1 MLYQRLIGKP
11 KRAMKHLKRRREK
24 AMPKNTNS
32 WFREKILLGM
42 TPRDYIISNF
52 NFPNLIAAVLVGLAV
67 AVMIYRLF
75 FGLGPSTNLSNNY
88 PWGLWI
94 GFDILVGIALAAP
107 GLTLGTAVH
116 LFGMKEYH
124 HFVRP
129 AILSSLL
136 GYIFAV
142 FALMFDLGRYYRIP
156 YLIGWSWGFT
166 SILFLIGWH
175 FFLYINICLIEWS
188 PALFEWLNLRK
199 TREFFAKLAIWAT
212 IFGVIIAG
220 GHQSAL
226 GGLYLVAPGKLH
238 PLWYSALLPVFF
250 LISAIFAGISMV
262 IVESTISH
270 RVFKRQ
276 LANFDH
282 AQYDRLTIGLGK
294 ATASALFIYFIL
306 KMFDLAH
313 SDNWAYL
320 NTPYGYWYLFEILGF
335 VLLPA
340 FLFTSAA
347 RNQNAKLVR
356 FAGYLTVFGVILNRL
371 NVSIIAYNWNL
382 PLSLRYYPL
391 WSEVSL
397 TIGVITMLILAYRFI
412 VNRMAIMYER
422 PDYESAH

>member
-1 MLYQRLIGKP
+1 
-11 KRAMKHLKRRREK
+11 MKHPQKRKEG
-24 AMPKNTNS
+24 AMAERTNS

-42 TPRDYIISNF
+42 STRDYIISNATPA
-52 NFPNLIAAVLVGLAV
+52 NFIAMVILAY
-67 AVMIYRLF
+67 AIPVMIYRLF
-75 FGLGPSTNLSNNY
+75 FGLGPATNLSDNY

-116 LFGMKEYH
+116 LFGMKQYH

-129 AILSSLL
+129 AILSSLV

-142 FALMFDLGRYYRIP
+142 FALLFDLGRYYRMP
-156 YLIGWSWGFT
+156 YLLGYSWGFS

-199 TREFFAKLAIWAT
+199 YREFFSKLAIWAT

-226 GGLYLVAPGKLH
+226 GGLYLVAPAKLH

-250 LISAIFAGISMV
+250 LLSAIFAGISMV
-262 IVESTISH
+262 IVESTITH
-270 RVFKRQ
+270 KVFKRQ
-276 LANFDH
+276 LKNFNEAEH
-282 AQYDRLTIGLGK
+282 NRLVIGLGK
-294 ATASALFIYFIL
+294 ATASALFVYFIL
-306 KMFDLAH
+306 KIFDLAH

-320 NTPYGYWYLFEILGF
+320 NTPYGYWYLVEILGF

-340 FLFTSAA
+340 LFFTHAA
-347 RNQNAKLVR
+347 RKGKAKLVQ
-356 FAGYLTVFGVILNRL
+356 FLGFVTALGVILNRL
-371 NVSIIAYNWNL
+371 NVSIIAYNWYL
-382 PLSLRYYPL
+382 PTPEKYYPK
-391 WSEVSL
+391 WMEIAL
-397 TIGVITMLILAYRFI
+397 TIGVVTMLILAYRFI
-412 VNRMAIMYER
+412 VNRMAIMYDH
-422 PDYESAH
+422 PDYESTH

>member
-1 MLYQRLIGKP
+1 MTHPQGRK
-11 KRAMKHLKRRREK
+11 EK
-24 AMPKNTNS
+24 AMAKSTNT

-52 NFPNLIAAVLVGLAV
+52 NFSNLIAALFIATGVG
-67 AVMIYRLF
+67 VMIYRLI
-75 FGLGPSTNLSNNY
+75 FGLGPSTNLSDTY

-107 GLTLGTAVH
+107 GLALGTAVH

-156 YLIGWSWGFT
+156 YLIGYSWGFS

-175 FFLYINICLIEWS
+175 FFLYINICLIEWA

-199 TREFFAKLAIWAT
+199 VREFFTRLAIWAT

-226 GGLYLVAPGKLH
+226 GGLYLVVPGKLH

-250 LISAIFAGISMV
+250 LLSAIFAGISMV
-262 IVESTISH
+262 IFESTITH
-270 RVFKRQ
+270 KVFKRQ
-276 LANFDH
+276 LKHFDQ
-282 AQYDRLTIGLGK
+282 AEFDRHTIGLGK
-294 ATASALFIYFIL
+294 AAASALFIYFIL
-306 KMFDLAH
+306 KIFDIAH

-320 NTPYGYWYLFEILGF
+320 NTPFGYWYLVEILGF

-340 FLFTSAA
+340 ILFTHSA
-347 RNQNAKLVR
+347 RKGKAKLVR
-356 FAGYLTVFGVILNRL
+356 FTGFLTVFGVILNRL
-371 NVSIIAYNWNL
+371 NVSVIAYNWYL
-382 PLSLRYYPL
+382 PSSEKYYPL
-391 WSEVSL
+391 WSEIALSA
-397 TIGVITMLILAYRFI
+397 GVVAMLVVAYRFI
-412 VNRMAIMYER
+412 VNRMAIMHEH
-422 PDYESAH
+422 PDYESVH

>member
-1 MLYQRLIGKP
+1 M
-11 KRAMKHLKRRREK
+11 A
-24 AMPKNTNS
+24 KNTNS

-42 TPRDYIISNF
+42 SPRDYVISNATPA
-52 NFPNLIAAVLVGLAV
+52 NFIAMVILFFAIG
-67 AVMIYRLF
+67 VMIWRLF
-75 FGLGPSTNLSNNY
+75 LGLGPATNLSDNY

-116 LFGMKEYH
+116 LFGMKQYH

-129 AILSSLL
+129 AILSSLV

-142 FALMFDLGRYYRIP
+142 FALLFDLGRYYRMP
-156 YLIGWSWGFT
+156 YLIVYSWGFS

-199 TREFFAKLAIWAT
+199 YREFFGKLVIWAT

-238 PLWYSALLPVFF
+238 PLWYSMLLPVFF
-250 LISAIFAGISMV
+250 LLSAIFAGISMV
-262 IVESTISH
+262 IVESTITH
-270 RVFKRQ
+270 KIFKKQ
-276 LANFDH
+276 LKNFNE
-282 AQYDRLTIGLGK
+282 AEYNRLVIGLGK
-294 ATASALFIYFIL
+294 ATASALFVYFIL
-306 KMFDLAH
+306 KIFDLAH

-320 NTPYGYWYLFEILGF
+320 NTPYGYWYLVEILGF

-340 FLFTSAA
+340 LLFAHAA
-347 RNQNAKLVR
+347 RKGKAKLVQ
-356 FAGYLTVFGVILNRL
+356 FTGFVTALGVILNRL
-371 NVSIIAYNWNL
+371 NVSIIAYNWYL
-382 PLSLRYYPL
+382 PTSEKYYPK
-391 WSEVSL
+391 WMEVAL
-397 TIGVITMLILAYRFI
+397 TVGVVTMLILAYRFV
-412 VNRMAIMYER
+412 VNRMAIMHEH
-422 PDYESAH
+422 PDYESSH

>member
-1 MLYQRLIGKP
+1 MAQ
-11 KRAMKHLKRRREK
+11 
-24 AMPKNTNS
+24 NTNS

-42 TPRDYIISNF
+42 SPRDYVISNATPA
-52 NFPNLIAAVLVGLAV
+52 NFIAMVILFFAIG
-67 AVMIYRLF
+67 VMIWRLF
-75 FGLGPSTNLSNNY
+75 LGLGPAPNLSDNY

-116 LFGMKEYH
+116 LFGMKQYH

-129 AILSSLL
+129 AILSSLV

-142 FALMFDLGRYYRIP
+142 FALLFDLGRYYRMP
-156 YLIGWSWGFT
+156 YLIGYSWGFS

-199 TREFFAKLAIWAT
+199 YREFFGKLVIWAT

-238 PLWYSALLPVFF
+238 PLWYSMLLPVFF
-250 LISAIFAGISMV
+250 LLSAIFAGISMV
-262 IVESTISH
+262 IVESTITH
-270 RVFKRQ
+270 KIFKKQ
-276 LANFDH
+276 LKNFNE
-282 AQYDRLTIGLGK
+282 AEYNRLVIGLGK
-294 ATASALFIYFIL
+294 ATASALFVYFIL
-306 KMFDLAH
+306 KIFDLAH

-320 NTPYGYWYLFEILGF
+320 NTPYGYWYLVEILGF

-340 FLFTSAA
+340 LLFAHAA
-347 RNQNAKLVR
+347 RKGKAKLVQ
-356 FAGYLTVFGVILNRL
+356 FTGFVTALGVILNRL
-371 NVSIIAYNWNL
+371 NVSIIAYNWYL
-382 PLSLRYYPL
+382 PTSEKYYPK
-391 WSEVSL
+391 WMEVAL
-397 TIGVITMLILAYRFI
+397 TVGVVTMLILAYRFV
-412 VNRMAIMYER
+412 VNRMAIMHEH
-422 PDYESAH
+422 PDYESSH

>member
-1 MLYQRLIGKP
+1 M
-11 KRAMKHLKRRREK
+11 A
-24 AMPKNTNS
+24 KNTNT

-52 NFPNLIAAVLVGLAV
+52 NFSNLIAALFIATGVG
-67 AVMIYRLF
+67 VMVYRLF
-75 FGLGPSTNLSNNY
+75 FGLGPATNLSDNY

-142 FALMFDLGRYYRIP
+142 FALLFDLGRYYRIP
-156 YLIGWSWGFT
+156 YLLGWSWGFT

-199 TREFFAKLAIWAT
+199 WREFFSKLAIWAT

-226 GGLYLVAPGKLH
+226 GGLYLVVPGKLH
-238 PLWYSALLPVFF
+238 PLWYSTLLPVFF
-250 LISAIFAGISMV
+250 LLSAIFAGISMV
-262 IVESTISH
+262 IVESTITH
-270 RVFKRQ
+270 KVFKRH
-276 LANFDH
+276 LRDFDE
-282 AQYDRLTIGLGK
+282 AKYNRLIVGLGK
-294 ATASALFIYFIL
+294 ATASALFIYLIL
-306 KMFDLAH
+306 KVFDLAH
-313 SDNWAYL
+313 SNNWSYL
-320 NTPYGYWYLFEILGF
+320 NTPYGYWYLVELLGF

-340 FLFTSAA
+340 LLFTHAA
-347 RNQNAKLVR
+347 RTGKAKLIQ
-356 FAGYLTVFGVILNRL
+356 FTGFLTALGVILNRL
-371 NVSIIAYNWNL
+371 NVSVIAYNWYF
-382 PLSLRYYPL
+382 PTSQKYYPL
-391 WSEVSL
+391 WSEIALSL
-397 TIGVITMLILAYRFI
+397 GVVAMLVVAYRWI
-412 VNRMAIMYER
+412 VKRMAIMQKH
-422 PDYESAH
+422 PDYESVH

>member
-1 MLYQRLIGKP
+1 M
-11 KRAMKHLKRRREK
+11 AT
-24 AMPKNTNS
+24 NTNS

-42 TPRDYIISNF
+42 SPRDYIISNF
-52 NFPNLIAAVLVGLAV
+52 NVPNLIAAVILALAV
-67 AVMIYRLF
+67 GVMIYRLL
-75 FGLGPSTNLSNNY
+75 FGLGPSTNLSDNY

-107 GLTLGTAVH
+107 GLALGTAVH

-156 YLIGWSWGFT
+156 YLLGWSWGFT

-199 TREFFAKLAIWAT
+199 LREFFSKLAIWAT

-238 PLWYSALLPVFF
+238 PLWYSSLLPVFF
-250 LISAIFAGISMV
+250 LLSAIFAGISMV
-262 IVESTISH
+262 IVESTITH
-270 RVFKRQ
+270 RVFKSQ
-276 LANFDH
+276 IKNFSH
-282 AQYDRLTIGLGK
+282 AEFDRLTIGLGK
-294 ATASALFIYFIL
+294 GAASGIFIYFIL
-306 KMFDLAH
+306 KIFALAG
-313 SDNWAYL
+313 SNNWAYL
-320 NTPYGYWYLFEILGF
+320 NTPYGYWYLVETLGF
-335 VLLPA
+335 VLLPSL
-340 FLFTSAA
+340 LFTSAV
-347 RNQNAKLVR
+347 RKQNAKLVR
-356 FAGYLTVFGVILNRL
+356 LAGLLTVLGVILNRL
-371 NVSIIAYNWNL
+371 NVSIIAYNWKI
-382 PLSLRYYPL
+382 PASLKYYPK
-391 WSEVSL
+391 WSEIAL
-397 TIGVITMLILAYRFI
+397 TIGVVTMLVLAYRWI
-412 VNRMAIMYER
+412 VNRMAIMHEHS
-422 PDYESAH
+422 DYESVH

>member
-1 MLYQRLIGKP
+1 MAKST
-11 KRAMKHLKRRREK
+11 
-24 AMPKNTNS
+24 NT

-52 NFPNLIAAVLVGLAV
+52 NFSNLIAALFIATGVG
-67 AVMIYRLF
+67 VMIYRLI
-75 FGLGPSTNLSNNY
+75 FGLGPSTNLSDTY

-107 GLTLGTAVH
+107 GLALGTAVH

-156 YLIGWSWGFT
+156 YLIGYSWGFS

-175 FFLYINICLIEWS
+175 FFLYINICLIEWA

-199 TREFFAKLAIWAT
+199 VREFFTRLAIWAT

-226 GGLYLVAPGKLH
+226 GGLYLVVPGKLH

-250 LISAIFAGISMV
+250 LLSAIFAGISMV
-262 IVESTISH
+262 IFESTITH
-270 RVFKRQ
+270 KVFKRQ
-276 LANFDH
+276 LKHFDQ
-282 AQYDRLTIGLGK
+282 AEFDRHTIGLGK
-294 ATASALFIYFIL
+294 AAASALFIYFIL
-306 KMFDLAH
+306 KIFDIAH

-320 NTPYGYWYLFEILGF
+320 NTPFGYWYLVEILGF

-340 FLFTSAA
+340 ILFTHSA
-347 RNQNAKLVR
+347 RKGKAKLVR
-356 FAGYLTVFGVILNRL
+356 FTGFLTVLGVILNRL
-371 NVSIIAYNWNL
+371 NVSVIAYNWYL
-382 PLSLRYYPL
+382 PSSEKYYPL
-391 WSEVSL
+391 WSEIALSA
-397 TIGVITMLILAYRFI
+397 GVIAMLVVAYRFI
-412 VNRMAIMYER
+412 VNRMAIMHEH
-422 PDYESAH
+422 PDYESVH

>member
-1 MLYQRLIGKP
+1 M
-11 KRAMKHLKRRREK
+11 A
-24 AMPKNTNS
+24 KNTNT
-32 WFREKILLGM
+32 WVREKIFLGM

-52 NFPNLIAAVLVGLAV
+52 NVPNLIAAIILSVTV
-67 AVMIYRLF
+67 AVMIWRLF
-75 FGLGPSTNLSNNY
+75 FGLGASTNLSDQY

-107 GLTLGTAVH
+107 GLALGTAVH
-116 LFGMKEYH
+116 LFGMKQYH

-142 FALMFDLGRYYRIP
+142 FALMFDLGRYYRMP
-156 YLIGWSWGFT
+156 YLLGGSWGFP

-199 TREFFAKLAIWAT
+199 LREFFNKLAIWAT

-226 GGLYLVAPGKLH
+226 GGLYLLAPGKLH
-238 PLWYSALLPVFF
+238 PLWYSSLLPVFF
-250 LISAIFAGISMV
+250 LLSAVFAGISMV

-270 RVFKRQ
+270 RVFKSQ
-276 LANFDH
+276 LGNFDH
-282 AQYDRLTIGLGK
+282 DHFDKLIIGLGK
-294 ATASALFIYFIL
+294 GAASGMFIYFIL
-306 KMFDLAH
+306 KIFAIADA
-313 SDNWAYL
+313 DNWAYL
-320 NTPYGYWYLFEILGF
+320 NTPFGYWFLVETLGF
-335 VLLPA
+335 VLFPV
-340 FLFTSAA
+340 FLFTSGA

-356 FAGYLTVFGVILNRL
+356 LAGFVTVLGVILNRL

-382 PLSLRYYPL
+382 PASLKYYPK
-391 WSEVSL
+391 WSEIALS
-397 TIGVITMLILAYRFI
+397 IGVVTMLVLAYRWI
-412 VNRMAIMYER
+412 VNRMAIMQEH
-422 PDYESAH
+422 PDYESEH

>member
-1 MLYQRLIGKP
+1 M
-11 KRAMKHLKRRREK
+11 A
-24 AMPKNTNS
+24 KNTNT

-52 NFPNLIAAVLVGLAV
+52 NFSNLIAAFFVGLGV
-67 AVMIYRLF
+67 AVMVYRLF
-75 FGLGPSTNLSNNY
+75 FGLGPATNLSDNY

-124 HFVRP
+124 HFLRP

-142 FALMFDLGRYYRIP
+142 FALLFDLGRYYRIP
-156 YLIGWSWGFT
+156 YLLGWSWGFT

-199 TREFFAKLAIWAT
+199 WREFFSKLAIWAT

-226 GGLYLVAPGKLH
+226 GGLYLVVPGKLH
-238 PLWYSALLPVFF
+238 PLWYSTLLPVFF
-250 LISAIFAGISMV
+250 LLSAIFAGISMV
-262 IVESTISH
+262 IVESTITH
-270 RVFKRQ
+270 KVFKRH
-276 LANFDH
+276 LRDFDE
-282 AQYDRLTIGLGK
+282 AKYNRLIVGLGK
-294 ATASALFIYFIL
+294 ATASALFIYLIL
-306 KMFDLAH
+306 KVFDLAH
-313 SDNWAYL
+313 SNNWSYL
-320 NTPYGYWYLFEILGF
+320 NTPYGYWYLVELLGF

-340 FLFTSAA
+340 LLFTHAA
-347 RNQNAKLVR
+347 RTGKAKLIQ
-356 FAGYLTVFGVILNRL
+356 FTGFLTALGVILNRL
-371 NVSIIAYNWNL
+371 NVSVIAYNWYF
-382 PLSLRYYPL
+382 PTSQKYYPL
-391 WSEVSL
+391 WSEIALSL
-397 TIGVITMLILAYRFI
+397 GVVAMLVVAYRWI
-412 VNRMAIMYER
+412 VNRMAIMHEH
-422 PDYESAH
+422 PDYESGH

>member
-1 MLYQRLIGKP
+1 MAQ
-11 KRAMKHLKRRREK
+11 
-24 AMPKNTNS
+24 NTNT

-52 NFPNLIAAVLVGLAV
+52 NFSNLIAAFFVSLGV

-75 FGLGPSTNLSNNY
+75 FGLGPATNLSDDS

-107 GLTLGTAVH
+107 GLALGTAVH
-116 LFGMKEYH
+116 LFGMKDYH

-142 FALMFDLGRYYRIP
+142 FALLFDLGRYYRMP
-156 YLIGWSWGFT
+156 YLIGYSWGFS

-188 PALFEWLNLRK
+188 PALFEWLNLK
-199 TREFFAKLAIWAT
+199 KFREFFSKLVIWAT

-238 PLWYSALLPVFF
+238 PLWYSMLLPVFF
-250 LISAIFAGISMV
+250 LLSAIFAGISMV
-262 IVESTISH
+262 IVESTITH
-270 RVFKRQ
+270 KVFKSQ
-276 LANFDH
+276 LKDFDEAKH
-282 AQYDRLTIGLGK
+282 NRLVIGLGK
-294 ATASALFIYFIL
+294 GTASALFVYFIL
-306 KMFDLAH
+306 KIFDLAH
-313 SDNWAYL
+313 SNNWAYL
-320 NTPYGYWYLFEILGF
+320 NTPYGYWYLVEILGF

-340 FLFTSAA
+340 LLFTHAA
-347 RNQNAKLVR
+347 RKGKAKLVQ
-356 FAGYLTVFGVILNRL
+356 FTGFVTALGVILNRL
-371 NVSIIAYNWNL
+371 NVSIIAYNWHI
-382 PLSLRYYPL
+382 PASQKYYPL
-391 WSEVSL
+391 WSEFAL
-397 TIGVITMLILAYRFI
+397 TLGVVAMLVLAYRFI
-412 VNRMAIMYER
+412 VNRMAIMHEH